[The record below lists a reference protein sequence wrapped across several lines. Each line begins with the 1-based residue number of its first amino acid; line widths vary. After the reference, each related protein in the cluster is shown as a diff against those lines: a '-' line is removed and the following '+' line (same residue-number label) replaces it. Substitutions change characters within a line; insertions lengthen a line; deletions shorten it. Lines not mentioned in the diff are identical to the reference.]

1 MYMKIF
7 VKTKWLLPI
16 LIVGLA
22 ILLVVQSPSSASDQ
36 SLAEAELST
45 KAAGELELVAASPEG
60 PEAPEAEFDDTA
72 HGTY

>member
-1 MYMKIF
+1 MRTL

-16 LIVGLA
+16 LIVGLG
-22 ILLVVQSPSSASDQ
+22 ILVVVQSPSSASDQ

-45 KAAGELELVAASPEG
+45 EAAAELESVAANPEG
-60 PEAPEAEFDDTA
+60 PEAPEAEFDDST

>member
-1 MYMKIF
+1 MRTL

-22 ILLVVQSPSSASDQ
+22 ILVVVQSPSSASNQ
-36 SLAEAELST
+36 VLVGAELST
-45 KAAGELELVAASPEG
+45 EAAAEMKPVAAGPEG
-60 PEAPEAEFDDTA
+60 PEAPEAEFDDSA